1 MLLDQLAGIL
11 ETHKVGGVTTII
23 ESDDA
28 EVIVVNNEMF
38 LPLVPYEQQRF
49 VQFTHVLSLATGSQI
64 ITGVGFKPRLILFQ
78 NGIVGGSGYASIGQ
92 ANEAHFAGSPDTYIE
107 FGLQPVLSLFYYQ
120 PGGVSGIQRD
130 DNTSNNYAWYQ
141 VTSFDDDG
149 FTLLWTKFGTPVAT
163 VS

>member
-1 MLLDQLAGIL
+1 M
-11 ETHKVGGVTTII
+11 TGVTTII
-23 ESDDA
+23 EPDDDA
-28 EVIVVNNEMF
+28 VVVIGAETF
-38 LPLVPYEQQRF
+38 LPLVPYAQQKF

-92 ANEAHFAGSPDTYIE
+92 ANEKHFAGAPDTYIE
-107 FGLQPVLSLFYYQ
+107 FGFQPVLSLFYYQ

-130 DNTSNNYAWYQ
+130 DATSNNYAWYQ

-149 FTLLWTKFGTPVAT
+149 FTLLWTKFGTPTST
-163 VS
+163 VSVVANCFR